1 MLGTPFDFDFLERFK
16 IPLKRFAAGEKI
28 FLEEDP
34 GDYMYLVVEGK
45 VSIVTYGTVLE
56 NVGLH
61 GIFGE
66 LALID
71 SAPRSAAALA
81 AEATEVA
88 LINRDTF
95 LELQTVQ
102 DAAPSFT
109 HVHLL
114 VDNLDATI
122 AQLRQAGLPSVARN
136 VTTPGTISEAGLAAG
151 SNVRNANIIDPNG
164 LRLELNEW
172 SAESLPKRAAD
183 SWTGN

>member
-1 MLGTPFDFDFLERFK
+1 MLGAPFDFDFLERFK
-16 IPLKRFAAGEKI
+16 MPLKRYAAGEKI

-71 SAPRSAAALA
+71 NSPRSAAALA
-81 AEATEVA
+81 AEPSEVA

-95 LELQTVQ
+95 LELVR
-102 DAAPSFT
+102 ANPAFSLY
-109 HVHLL
+109 VM
-114 VDNLDATI
+114 
-122 AQLRQAGLPSVARN
+122 RQ
-136 VTTPGTISEAGLAAG
+136 LAARIRRM
-151 SNVRNANIIDPNG
+151 NK
-164 LRLELNEW
+164 
-172 SAESLPKRAAD
+172 SL
-183 SWTGN
+183 

>member
-1 MLGTPFDFDFLERFK
+1 MLGAPFDFDFLERFK
-16 IPLKRFAAGEKI
+16 IPLKRYAAGEKI

-71 SAPRSAAALA
+71 NSPRSAAALA
-81 AEATEVA
+81 AEPSEVA

-95 LELQTVQ
+95 LELVR
-102 DAAPSFT
+102 ANPAFSLY
-109 HVHLL
+109 VM
-114 VDNLDATI
+114 
-122 AQLRQAGLPSVARN
+122 RQ
-136 VTTPGTISEAGLAAG
+136 LAARIRRM
-151 SNVRNANIIDPNG
+151 NK
-164 LRLELNEW
+164 
-172 SAESLPKRAAD
+172 SL
-183 SWTGN
+183 